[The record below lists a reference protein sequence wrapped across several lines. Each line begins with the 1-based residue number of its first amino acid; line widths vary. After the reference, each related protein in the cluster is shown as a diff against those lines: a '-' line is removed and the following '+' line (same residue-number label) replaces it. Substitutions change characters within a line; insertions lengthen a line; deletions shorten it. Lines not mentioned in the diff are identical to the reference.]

1 MERSIKLTKDIMS
14 KHFYQ
19 VLKSYLKPFLKMGC
33 WIGEE
38 KRLFVQIGMVPF
50 IVLTEREKTLE
61 TLSEIP

>member
-1 MERSIKLTKDIMS
+1 MS